1 MTTGTKRGVLQD
13 DVSCE
18 ELNDKAIDGHEVENI
33 NETEKERNVQQRKVF
48 EYDAEQKSDK
58 KLKVQAI
65 LPMVIDTDSEEEVQV
80 AKPKMSKEE
89 KKQEQTRLARVQ
101 IGVGGERIRRRGRR
115 REGVGE
121 RS

>member
-65 LPMVIDTDSEEEVQV
+65 LPIIIDTESEE
-80 AKPKMSKEE
+80 
-89 KKQEQTRLARVQ
+89 
-101 IGVGGERIRRRGRR
+101 
-115 REGVGE
+115 
-121 RS
+121 